1 MKSFKTKSERFGT
14 PAAKRSVSMA
24 CALSIGLLVGAAPT
38 SAFAESGV
46 NKGMNVGTVLRKLA
60 KKPSKA
66 RYATN
71 ARSPYV
77 CTFTGFGK
85 KGGCY
90 RRASQ

>member
-1 MKSFKTKSERFGT
+1 MNNSKAKSDCLGT
-14 PAAKRSVSMA
+14 PAAKKSVSMVF
-24 CALSIGLLVGAAPT
+24 ALSIGLLVGAAPT

-46 NKGMNVGTVLRKLA
+46 NKGMSVGTVLRKIS
-60 KKPSKA
+60 KKPTKA

-77 CTFTGFGK
+77 CSFTGFGK